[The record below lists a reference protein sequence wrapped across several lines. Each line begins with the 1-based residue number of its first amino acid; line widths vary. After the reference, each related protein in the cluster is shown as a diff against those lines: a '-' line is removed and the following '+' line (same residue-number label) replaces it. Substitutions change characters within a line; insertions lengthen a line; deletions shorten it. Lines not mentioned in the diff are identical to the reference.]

1 MPTLPTAAPSADT
14 KAPAPVISRTQAT
27 WVGDQRFEAGPGTRT
42 HLIDAGAVAGPG
54 PIETLLN
61 ALATCSAVDVLSILA
76 KRRTPVE
83 RLSVHV
89 EGERRPTAPR
99 RLVRVSIEFRI
110 DGAGIEREHAERA
123 IHLSFEQYCSVAS
136 SLAPDIQSEAR
147 LTLNGVSHPPFR
159 LEVAAAPVR

>member
-1 MPTLPTAAPSADT
+1 MPTLPNTVPSADT
-14 KAPAPVISRTQAT
+14 KAPAPVITRTQAT
-27 WVGDQRFEAGPGTRT
+27 WVGDQRFEAGPAART
-42 HLIDAGAVAGPG
+42 HLIDAGAIAGPG
-54 PIETLLN
+54 PVETLLN
-61 ALATCSAVDVLSILA
+61 ALATCSAVDILSILA

-99 RLVRVSIEFRI
+99 RLVRVSLEFRI

-136 SLAPDIQSEAR
+136 SLAADIETEAR
-147 LTLNGVSHPPFR
+147 LTLNGVSHPPFPLAVSATSR
-159 LEVAAAPVR
+159 